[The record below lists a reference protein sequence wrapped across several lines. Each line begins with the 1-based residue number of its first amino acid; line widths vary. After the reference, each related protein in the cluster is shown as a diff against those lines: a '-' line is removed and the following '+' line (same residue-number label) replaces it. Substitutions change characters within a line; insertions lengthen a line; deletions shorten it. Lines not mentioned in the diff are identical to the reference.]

1 MFVASLVI
9 GLVVASEW
17 ARRLAIR
24 GMCEATGGG
33 RGRARCARR
42 EGGATP
48 SLRHG
53 LARCA
58 WSPLRPQ
65 RADDAEEVVPIPQ
78 WQRDP

>member
-24 GMCEATGGG
+24 GMCEATAAAEAARDAPVAKGAP
-33 RGRARCARR
+33 RRRAGTGPLQRVV
-42 EGGATP
+42 
-48 SLRHG
+48 
-53 LARCA
+53 
-58 WSPLRPQ
+58 PLRPS
-65 RADDAEEVVPIPQ
+65 RTDDADGIVAIPQ